1 MMYFLRHFEA
11 LRNLQL
17 SRDCLGTFFFF
28 FFFFG
33 DRIRSAHDS
42 FLVVSVSVRLHA
54 VCVPGWSIAT
64 SPGCKCCF
72 HVLFRVVTSYSALEG
87 CRIPECCSGYRCTGR
102 GGGGTSPARR
112 RNLPV
117 LLFRSSGGVQGVDPL
132 NHMDSTERLKWCQNP
147 KLHVAVAGPVSR
159 SVFST
164 TDVRTA
170 TSL

>member
-1 MMYFLRHFEA
+1 MLGHVKKKTPEDALRDKTIIMMYFLRHFEA

-17 SRDCLGTFFFF
+17 SGDCLGTFFFF

-102 GGGGTSPARR
+102 GVGGPA
-112 RNLPV
+112 
-117 LLFRSSGGVQGVDPL
+117 LLVAEIYPCCCFVVQVAFRG
-132 NHMDSTERLKWCQNP
+132 STL
-147 KLHVAVAGPVSR
+147 
-159 SVFST
+159 ST
-164 TDVRTA
+164 TWAQLND
-170 TSL
+170 